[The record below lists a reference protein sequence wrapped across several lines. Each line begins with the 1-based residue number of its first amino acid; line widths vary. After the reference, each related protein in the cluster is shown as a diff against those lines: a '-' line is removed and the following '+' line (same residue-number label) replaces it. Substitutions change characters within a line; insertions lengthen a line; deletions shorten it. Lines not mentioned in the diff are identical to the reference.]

1 MASLASNSF
10 EWGKRTVSLWVSFAS
25 ETEKGSLANSFVF
38 LMEMCSSPFI
48 STGFFH
54 GMSGISRNLLL
65 VHSWRRKDMTVVVYC
80 EEDDKR
86 HLEFKINNDFIE
98 DWDERRRWKIETQDK
113 RERKA
118 LAEKKETPLNF
129 AYPFSLCL
137 DSLRC
142 FVMQYIKQ
150 CLIPLLLPCFS
161 RLLTITRESKKYT
174 MIVHHADTH
183 MAWYTRVKD
192 ASGRAVFFPAKHV
205 FYYTFSRFFAVLLLP
220 E

>member
-10 EWGKRTVSLWVSFAS
+10 EWGKRTVSLWVSFTS

-113 RERKA
+113 REREEGIGR
-118 LAEKKETPLNF
+118 EKGDSIKFCLSILSVSWFSAMFRDAVHQAMSYSPSASMLLKTIDYHKGIKEIHH
-129 AYPFSLCL
+129 
-137 DSLRC
+137 DR
-142 FVMQYIKQ
+142 
-150 CLIPLLLPCFS
+150 
-161 RLLTITRESKKYT
+161 
-174 MIVHHADTH
+174 HADTH